1 MEQVRILIVE
11 DEAAIVRML
20 QPTLA
25 ADGATTE
32 VAWSGSQACE
42 YLEASGFD
50 LVLCDLGLP
59 DIDGQDL
66 IRHIRERTDVP
77 IIVLSARGMEQERI
91 KALDS
96 GADDFVPKPFAAGE
110 LLARIRAALRRRPPA
125 GSPASIKLGEVEVD
139 LKRRRVLIQGEEIRL
154 SGREHALLTLLAQ
167 RAGGVVTH
175 REIIDHVWGSDAR
188 AETQSVRVL
197 VGQLRQKVEEDPAR
211 PSLVCTEPGVGYR
224 LEMRPRRQ

>member
-20 QPTLA
+20 EPTLA
-25 ADGATTE
+25 ASGATSD
-32 VAWSGSQACE
+32 VAWSGSQAKE
-42 YLEASGFD
+42 YLEKADYD

-59 DIDGQDL
+59 DLDGQDL
-66 IRHIRERTDVP
+66 IRLIRERSDVP

-125 GSPASIKLGEVEVD
+125 GAASSIKIGELEVD
-139 LKRRRVLIQGEEIRL
+139 LGRRRVLIQGEEIRL
-154 SGREHALLTLLAQ
+154 TGREHALLALLAQ
-167 RAGGVVTH
+167 RAGGAVTH
-175 REIIDHVWGSDAR
+175 RQIIDHVWGSDAR

-197 VGQLRQKVEEDPAR
+197 VGQLRQKLEEDPAR
-211 PSLVCTEPGVGYR
+211 PRIVCTEPGIGYR
-224 LEMRPRRQ
+224 LAGG